1 MMRRMGAA
9 MVMAVL
15 TVIPAVALGQ
25 AFESCPD
32 ARNYGKNLSEVTVG
46 QVMARVQCDASL
58 LPEAEAAL
66 VDAMKALVPTW
77 TGPPRYKVCYFE
89 GLYESAIQ
97 RLERDY
103 ARCPSDPAFRAP
115 TVETVSSIAMAT
127 FAAMLSTEPNIN
139 TERNVRDIFDIDYGF
154 LGPGTPRNCTA
165 RVEAM
170 ELEVLGEDASRHTRL
185 LNVIEAEICRAQ

>member
-1 MMRRMGAA
+1 MRKRMGAA
-9 MVMAVL
+9 LAMAAL
-15 TVIPAVALGQ
+15 TVIPAIALGQ

-32 ARNYGKNLSEVTVG
+32 ARNYGENLSEVTVG

-66 VDAMKALVPTW
+66 VDAMRALVPTW

-89 GLYESAIQ
+89 GLYENAVE

-115 TVETVSSIAMAT
+115 SVETVSSIAMAV
-127 FAAMLSTEPNIN
+127 FAAMTSTQPNIN
-139 TERNVRDIFDIDYGF
+139 TEANVRAVFDIDYSF
-154 LGPGTPRNCTA
+154 LGPGVPRNCTA

-170 ELEVLGEDASRHTRL
+170 EQEVLGEDAARHTRL